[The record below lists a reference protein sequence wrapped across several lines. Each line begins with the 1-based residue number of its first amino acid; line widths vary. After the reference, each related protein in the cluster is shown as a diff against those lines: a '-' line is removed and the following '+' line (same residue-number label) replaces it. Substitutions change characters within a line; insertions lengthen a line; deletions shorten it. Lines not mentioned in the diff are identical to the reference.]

1 MNKKYITLA
10 VSWAYFH
17 TKRLLAL
24 HKAFINVLF
33 YCLYTKW
40 VYVRIPSFSSTWRW
54 FFIFLPLD
62 NISQYPLFL
71 DDINWTKFVFQC
83 SMQIFY
89 GERKPLKFVSPNII
103 YIYLLSSSDKF
114 SKKLVDKQI
123 SMDEYFMLKVLC
135 KEGWHKSFIIYELEA
150 DTKVAVILSE
160 TLLEDVMIF
169 MYQIHLI

>member
-1 MNKKYITLA
+1 
-10 VSWAYFH
+10 
-17 TKRLLAL
+17 
-24 HKAFINVLF
+24 
-33 YCLYTKW
+33 
-40 VYVRIPSFSSTWRW
+40 
-54 FFIFLPLD
+54 
-62 NISQYPLFL
+62 
-71 DDINWTKFVFQC
+71 
-83 SMQIFY
+83 MQIFY